1 MASITTQTAH
11 PQPACAGQPHPVAG
25 PGPGGGETASWA
37 SQGRQPSLGGAVPP
51 GEPGAKATKAEW
63 RGELGPAP
71 GTAGQGARDGLAG
84 LGPSGDAAAPRL
96 SPRTPGSPRP
106 LPRAQRTHVGH
117 CMQCAEGKGLNS
129 HSQSPN
135 QRPPLPSRPPGRGPG
150 SLLAVV
156 KPSFHPTATQTQLP
170 RLAQEAWHSGRGHS
184 PLALPLEPLRPPT
197 LLLPSP
203 APVKVAQTNME
214 SQHFTF
220 RVLCFS
226 SGGGGSFRPPAPSQ
240 LGQERG

>member
-1 MASITTQTAH
+1 
-11 PQPACAGQPHPVAG
+11 
-25 PGPGGGETASWA
+25 
-37 SQGRQPSLGGAVPP
+37 
-51 GEPGAKATKAEW
+51 
-63 RGELGPAP
+63 
-71 GTAGQGARDGLAG
+71 
-84 LGPSGDAAAPRL
+84 
-96 SPRTPGSPRP
+96 
-106 LPRAQRTHVGH
+106 
-117 CMQCAEGKGLNS
+117 MQCAEGKGLNS

-240 LGQERG
+240 LGQERGSGPTHSPNSADTSHTQKHKHTPDLCGETLTQEGPPDGQTPTCPSPQALQDHPCPPQPFQSPGQ